1 MGGCPSRRSFQFEP
15 TCSPPT
21 RHADQPE
28 SSSVGALDAS
38 RLLHDG
44 RDARNVVPSPDG
56 RDEGQEPEV
65 RAPGLC
71 EPDQSKQHNLH
82 ASRDQE
88 EEAGQSICLLGGVRG
103 VRIKDELHLQDGR
116 QESKGQGQDGLLQ
129 SSGGVSPNPDTG
141 PQSGAC
147 RMGAKGASSSEIPTS
162 SRLEDMFAQLIPTM
176 SAQSSQVGNALGQM
190 GHVLQELS
198 TGQAFLLQT
207 LQDTAI
213 NQQGCIKRRWIRR
226 LQP

>member
-1 MGGCPSRRSFQFEP
+1 MLSLEENNIAS
-15 TCSPPT
+15 
-21 RHADQPE
+21 PE

-116 QESKGQGQDGLLQ
+116 QESKGQRPRRSAPELRRSQ
-129 SSGGVSPNPDTG
+129 
-141 PQSGAC
+141 PQS
-147 RMGAKGASSSEIPTS
+147 
-162 SRLEDMFAQLIPTM
+162 
-176 SAQSSQVGNALGQM
+176 
-190 GHVLQELS
+190 
-198 TGQAFLLQT
+198 
-207 LQDTAI
+207 
-213 NQQGCIKRRWIRR
+213 
-226 LQP
+226 